1 MGNSKEAKTDGAPQD
16 DTDDVA
22 GRLVRFLSG
31 KGLRMATAE
40 SCTAGLAAEAIA
52 RIPGA
57 SACFWGSF
65 VCYAR
70 EAKIQML
77 GIGEKILVEYGLVSG
92 ETARAMALGALE
104 KSGVDAAV
112 SVTGLAG
119 PGGSSSANDNG
130 VKGEAIPAGTV
141 WIATALRFTGI
152 NCITVEAVRFHF
164 SGGRNEVRR
173 QAARTALEQL
183 LIQLNKTCP

>member
-1 MGNSKEAKTDGAPQD
+1 MGSSDDGL
-16 DTDDVA
+16 DDVA

-31 KGLRMATAE
+31 KGLRMTTAE

-52 RIPGA
+52 RVPGA

-77 GIGEKILVEYGLVSG
+77 GIGEKILEEYGLVSG

-119 PGGSSSANDNG
+119 PGGGTQSGVHDSVLNG
-130 VKGEAIPAGTV
+130 GLVPVGTV
-141 WIATALRFTGI
+141 WIATALRSTSL
-152 NCITVEAVRFHF
+152 NCITVEAVQFHF
-164 SGGRNEVRR
+164 SGGRNKVRQ

-183 LIQLNKTCP
+183 LIQVTKTCP

>member
-1 MGNSKEAKTDGAPQD
+1 MGSTKELKPGGAPQD
-16 DTDDVA
+16 GDTDDIA

-40 SCTAGLAAEAIA
+40 SCTAGLAAEAIV
-52 RIPGA
+52 RISGA

-77 GIGEKILVEYGLVSG
+77 GIGEKLLGEYGLVSK
-92 ETARAMALGALE
+92 ETAQAMALGALE

-119 PGGSSSANDNG
+119 PGGSSKNDSG
-130 VKGEAIPAGTV
+130 VKGETIPAGTV
-141 WIATALRFTGI
+141 WIATALRSAGL
-152 NCITVEAVRFHF
+152 NCITVEAVQFHF
-164 SGGRNEVRR
+164 SGDRNKVRQ

-183 LIQLNKTCP
+183 LIQLIKTCP

>member
-1 MGNSKEAKTDGAPQD
+1 MGSTNDLD
-16 DTDDVA
+16 DAA
-22 GRLVRFLSG
+22 GRLVRFLTG
-31 KGLRMATAE
+31 KCLRMATAE

-77 GIGEKILVEYGLVSG
+77 GIGEKLLAEYGLVSG

-104 KSGVDAAV
+104 KSGVDATV

-119 PGGSSSANDNG
+119 PGVDTAGTANDG
-130 VKGEAIPAGTV
+130 IVPVGTV
-141 WIATALRFTGI
+141 WIATALRSDSA
-152 NCITVEAVRFHF
+152 NCITVEAAKFHF
-164 SGGRNEVRR
+164 TGGRNDVRQ

-183 LIQLNKTCP
+183 LMHITNL